1 MFISET
7 EGADRLEKSKDLW
20 NIRDRK
26 VPVNN
31 GSPISEVPSEPAEKE
46 EETVEASE
54 ESPRIDAD
62 ALKALDDILIPPS
75 PRGRPKGQHNRSDNL
90 RATIGVA
97 SKVLGGRATDQLFDA
112 GKQMPYAYAQGKVSV
127 GGEVKEDLVLEVKDQ
142 QDAIRD
148 LAFNRLVK
156 TLGLMDDEK
165 LEAVTDVT
173 KLARVGRDL
182 SSIVDKVTPKAEAN
196 TQSVHFHVFR
206 PEARPE
212 QSYEVIDLVPTKLA
226 SQHQLDA
233 HDQ

>member
-20 NIRDRK
+20 NIRERK
-26 VPVNN
+26 PVRN
-31 GSPISEVPSEPAEKE
+31 GSPIPEAPTAPLPEEK

-97 SKVLGGRATDQLFDA
+97 SRVLGGRATDQLFDA
-112 GKQMPYAYAQGKVSV
+112 GAQMPYAYAQGKVSV
-127 GGEVKEDLVLEVKDQ
+127 GGEVKDTLVTEVKDQ
-142 QDAIRD
+142 QDAIRN

-182 SSIVDKVTPKAEAN
+182 SSIVDKVTPKAENN

-212 QSYEVIDLVPTKLA
+212 QSYEVIDLVPSIPA